1 MSHFSEIKNYVD
13 SIKVVDTH
21 EHLMEE
27 NERLVLGYDPLVV
40 LLPHYLSSDLISS
53 GMELKELNLL
63 RSSDTLLE
71 DRWKSFL
78 DYWVEVENTG
88 YAQAIKIAA
97 RDLYGVEEFSVDS
110 WRKLRDSMKNFHKKG
125 LYEHVLKT
133 KSGIDLSI
141 NDVSSVEMDGRFN
154 VPVMNFDDY
163 AIATSREDVKQLSII
178 LGEPIHTIEDLL
190 NALKKHY
197 DSVANKIVGV
207 KIGLA
212 YERIL
217 SFEKT
222 ERAEAEKVFNRIY
235 RTKTFESVEV
245 MPYGSRPLSR
255 NVPSGIDFAEA
266 KPLQDYMVHLIIQLA
281 SRYGHP
287 VQIHTGLHEGNENII
302 NHSNPA
308 LLVNLFM
315 EYPEVKFDVF
325 HAGYPYFRELAT
337 IAKNFPNVYPDL
349 CWIHVVSPKAAR
361 SILSEWL
368 DMVPSNKILAFGGD
382 YRFVEGVYGHIKIA
396 RRNIVKVLNEKVE
409 EGEIELKQA
418 YTIAKKILRDN
429 ALKLFS
435 LNNRQTG

>member
-27 NERLVLGYDPLVV
+27 NERLALGYDPLVV

-63 RSSDTLLE
+63 RSSDALLE

-154 VPVMNFDDY
+154 VPVMNF
-163 AIATSREDVKQLSII
+163 
-178 LGEPIHTIEDLL
+178 DLL

-361 SILSEWL
+361 IILSEWL